1 MSNILTSKVEDEYVR
16 QTELETTSWWKWEKF
31 PEDKIKNLSLIT
43 KATQMVWTM
52 ADICLMVIVNVDL
65 L

>member
-1 MSNILTSKVEDEYVR
+1 MSNILVSKVEDEYVR
-16 QTELETTSWWKWEKF
+16 QTELETTSWWKWEKS

-43 KATQMVWTM
+43 KATQMEWMMV
-52 ADICLMVIVNVDL
+52 DICLMAIVNVDL

>member
-16 QTELETTSWWKWEKF
+16 QTELEMTSWWKWEKS

-43 KATQMVWTM
+43 KATQMGWM
-52 ADICLMVIVNVDL
+52 MEDICLMVIVNVDL